1 MVMSIAYCFSGS
13 LAYSDVAIG
22 PYVGIR
28 PLYIA
33 DTDTIQRICMGVF
46 IMWDRA
52 YISRSLTIGRTL
64 YLL

>member
-1 MVMSIAYCFSGS
+1 MYTSA
-13 LAYSDVAIG
+13 
-22 PYVGIR
+22 
-28 PLYIA
+28 IA